1 MISQKRFL
9 ILKKCVNVKDALSQA
24 VWDESKPDDVR
35 LDNGYINVDSL
46 DALEYAAE
54 PYMKEMISRM

>member
-1 MISQKRFL
+1 MISQKRFSVL
-9 ILKKCVNVKDALSQA
+9 RHCVNVKEALAQA

-35 LDNGYINVDSL
+35 LDNGCINVDSL

-54 PYMKEMISRM
+54 PYMKEMISRN